1 MMRDTGIRLRLTC
14 INTRALI
21 SPTAFVRSAWK
32 NCMPNGST
40 KDQQLKLRP
49 RKPDI
54 GVAVAVLF
62 QSSRQIGGGTD
73 IIAA

>member
-1 MMRDTGIRLRLTC
+1 
-14 INTRALI
+14 
-21 SPTAFVRSAWK
+21 
-32 NCMPNGST
+32 MPNGST